1 MSRIIQKK
9 ILPDDWFIKVI
20 NYDTSKLSKNSKII
34 ADKLIEN
41 IKLEKD
47 KALQNNLNQSFIKH
61 VIFQTSFLSS
71 YDELPEKLISEG
83 INEIDGNKGY
93 VFSRKLHS
101 LFIEFLIYK
110 ELYKLGF
117 RINTFKR
124 INGSCDL
131 EMIKGCKNFN
141 FEVKFKENDNIQIS
155 RLYDYLDGF
164 SLLPINSFLRENH
177 FEVNLLDETITDSN
191 IKGILAE
198 IDIFIQN
205 KNDIYRGSFVEVFP
219 AGKYHLITNDI
230 SKKSLYLK
238 KAIIKELNFDELY
251 SLINNLFIGN
261 KKHLT
266 KLIEK
271 SLRPEN
277 KNNFNGCLVWTIPF
291 HSTVS
296 EETVKKVFR
305 KIYKENNLSFNLHIF
320 TSGIAK
326 KELYFVIKKSFFKKF
341 IELIYKKLTFFKK
354 SGDRNI

>member
-1 MSRIIQKK
+1 MNE
-9 ILPDDWFIKVI
+9 F
-20 NYDTSKLSKNSKII
+20 
-34 ADKLIEN
+34 
-41 IKLEKD
+41 
-47 KALQNNLNQSFIKH
+47 NNL
-61 VIFQTSFLSS
+61 
-71 YDELPEKLISEG
+71 
-83 INEIDGNKGY
+83 KGY
-93 VFSRKLHS
+93 HFSRKLHS
-101 LFIEFLIYK
+101 LFVEFLIYK
-110 ELYKLGF
+110 KLYKLGF
-117 RINTFKR
+117 KISTFERID
-124 INGSCDL
+124 GSCDL
-131 EMIKGCKNFN
+131 EMTKHCKNYN

-177 FEVNLLDETITDSN
+177 FEINLLVETITDSN
-191 IKGILAE
+191 IKDILIE
-198 IDIFIQN
+198 IDKFIQLQN
-205 KNDIYRGSFVEVFP
+205 NIYIGSFVELFP

-230 SKKSLYLK
+230 SKRSLYLEK
-238 KAIIKELNFDELY
+238 TIIKELNFDELY

-320 TSGIAK
+320 TSGIGK
-326 KELYFVIKKSFFKKF
+326 DEMYFVIKTNIFKKVCN
-341 IELIYKKLTFFKK
+341 FFRALVI
-354 SGDRNI
+354 S

>member
-1 MSRIIQKK
+1 M
-9 ILPDDWFIKVI
+9 
-20 NYDTSKLSKNSKII
+20 
-34 ADKLIEN
+34 
-41 IKLEKD
+41 
-47 KALQNNLNQSFIKH
+47 FIKH
-61 VIFQTSFLSS
+61 VIFKSSFLNS
-71 YDELPEKLISEG
+71 YDELPENLIIEG
-83 INEIDGNKGY
+83 MNEFNNLKGY
-93 VFSRKLHS
+93 HFSRKLHS
-101 LFIEFLIYK
+101 LFVEFLIYK
-110 ELYKLGF
+110 KLYKLGF

-177 FEVNLLDETITDSN
+177 FEINLLVETITDSN
-191 IKGILAE
+191 IKDILIE
-198 IDIFIQN
+198 IDKFIQLQNDVYKGIFIQ
-205 KNDIYRGSFVEVFP
+205 IFP
-219 AGKYHLITNDI
+219 AGKYNLITNDI
-230 SKKSLYLK
+230 SKRSLYLE

-320 TSGIAK
+320 TSGIVK
-326 KELYFVIKKSFFKKF
+326 DEMYFVIKTNIFKKVCN
-341 IELIYKKLTFFKK
+341 FFRVLVI
-354 SGDRNI
+354 S